1 MKKRILVTGASRSGT
16 LSTSRML
23 MQLGLDT
30 PHEYMGADGTVSC
43 YMFEDSPEGYPYSPN
58 KKGIHGID
66 EQLSNYE
73 FELIVH
79 LYRDP
84 RHCIPSN
91 VKIMNKSHQQWL
103 ADKGIFNMEYKP
115 KILRMMH
122 MWYDI
127 NRRIEKLQNFG
138 QAYIR
143 YNIRDSYAMIREVAA
158 VLSLRVP
165 DNFKPKHM
173 HKGTGYLAHDKH
185 TWTQL
190 AFYDAVLAHDIKFM
204 YEQYEGNH
212 Q

>member
-58 KKGIHGID
+58 KKGIHGIE
-66 EQLSNYE
+66 EQLSGYE

-84 RHCIPSN
+84 RDCIPSN

-103 ADKGIFNMEYKP
+103 ADKGMFSMEDKP
-115 KILRMMH
+115 KILRMMQ
-122 MWYDI
+122 MWFDI
-127 NRRIEKLQNFG
+127 NSRIELLQSFG
-138 QAYIR
+138 CPYVR
-143 YNIRDSYAMIREVAA
+143 YNIRDSKKMI
-158 VLSLRVP
+158 LRVADTLGLQVP
-165 DNFKPKHM
+165 SNFKVKHM

-190 AFYDAVLAHDIKFM
+190 AFYDAVLAHDIKAM
-204 YEQYEGNH
+204 YEHYEGKKR
-212 Q
+212 